1 MKDLEK
7 LSKTELIAEL
17 REFRKIQPSILEN
30 ATEKRATEIE
40 LKESEERFRQMFE
53 KHNAVMLLIEP
64 ETGKIIDANLSAQKF
79 YGYSDEAFK
88 QMIIQDINSLPEE
101 KVLEILVKGG
111 YIDLTDY
118 FPAEQTNYNDTYK
131 EYGGDNIN
139 REEED

>member
-1 MKDLEK
+1 MWTQ
-7 LSKTELIAEL
+7 LSYMVETLVED
-17 REFRKIQPSILEN
+17 FG
-30 ATEKRATEIE
+30 
-40 LKESEERFRQMFE
+40 FE
-53 KHNAVMLLIEP
+53 YVLQN
-64 ETGKIIDANLSAQKF
+64 
-79 YGYSDEAFK
+79 SD
-88 QMIIQDINSLPEE
+88 LPEE